1 MVQERVFV
9 FDWPKVKPEVMEA
22 FNLGNLDL
30 RDGVAYWDKG
40 KGSVIAQHMPL
51 KDVMVD
57 SSKGIQSVLGQLQ
70 AAQNIQ
76 LAATALSTGLIL
88 GAIVVQTM
96 YLAKKI
102 DKLQQQIDL
111 VSQDVHSQNVLY
123 FMGQLSE
130 YFGLLESARVLLL
143 DKELVEESRGIA
155 EQYMA
160 QLAAKRNELLSLID
174 NLVSY
179 VDSASERHASLMLD
193 FVNMMFDLLPKS
205 IHLEVQLYERYG
217 KSKLADHIAE
227 TAKQRYENVL
237 ANYKMWCN
245 NKARGV
251 LNGSGTEHAKLF
263 HEKESQLK
271 QLFNSEINQILLKP
285 QVVKKIEHVH
295 V

>member
-1 MVQERVFV
+1 MIKESVFV
-9 FDWPKVKPEVMEA
+9 FDWAKVNPEVIEGL
-22 FNLGNLDL
+22 NNGTIWL
-30 RDGVAYWDKG
+30 RDGVAV
-40 KGSVIAQHMPL
+40 GSDGVKQWLPIIE
-51 KDVMVD
+51 KTID
-57 SSKGIQSVLGQLQ
+57 SSENIETVLKQLQ
-70 AAQNIQ
+70 SAQTLQ

-130 YFGLLESARVLLL
+130 YFGLVESARILLL
-143 DKELVEESRGIA
+143 DKDLVEESRAIA

-217 KSKLADHIAE
+217 KSKLADHIAA
-227 TAKQRYENVL
+227 TAKQRYEQVL

-263 HEKESQLK
+263 HEKESLLK
-271 QLFNSEINQILLKP
+271 QLFNSEINQTLLK
-285 QVVKKIEHVH
+285 VH
-295 V
+295 EIKVLAPVCA

>member
-143 DKELVEESRGIA
+143 DKELVEESRMSC
-155 EQYMA
+155 Y
-160 QLAAKRNELLSLID
+160 
-174 NLVSY
+174 
-179 VDSASERHASLMLD
+179 
-193 FVNMMFDLLPKS
+193 
-205 IHLEVQLYERYG
+205 HL
-217 KSKLADHIAE
+217 
-227 TAKQRYENVL
+227 
-237 ANYKMWCN
+237 
-245 NKARGV
+245 
-251 LNGSGTEHAKLF
+251 
-263 HEKESQLK
+263 
-271 QLFNSEINQILLKP
+271 
-285 QVVKKIEHVH
+285 
-295 V
+295 

>member
-1 MVQERVFV
+1 MNQESVFV
-9 FDWPKVKPEVMEA
+9 FDWVKVKPEVLEE
-22 FNLGNLDL
+22 FNLGNVDL
-30 RDGVAYWDKG
+30 RDGVAYWDRG

-51 KDVMVD
+51 KEVVVD
-57 SSKGIQSVLGQLQ
+57 SSQEIKEILGQLQ
-70 AAQNIQ
+70 AAQSVQ

-130 YFGLLESARVLLL
+130 YFGLVESARVLLL
-143 DKELVEESRGIA
+143 DKDLVEESQSIA

-160 QLAAKRNELLSLID
+160 QLAAKRNALLSLID

-193 FVNMMFDLLPKS
+193 FINMMFDLLPKS

-217 KSKLADHIAE
+217 KYKLADHIAE
-227 TAKQRYENVL
+227 TAKQRYEGVL

-251 LNGSGTEHAKLF
+251 LSGRGTEHAKLF
-263 HEKESQLK
+263 HEKESLLK
-271 QLFNSEINQILLKP
+271 QLFNSEINQTLLK
-285 QVVKKIEHVH
+285 VHESKILAPVC

>member
-1 MVQERVFV
+1 MIQESVFV
-9 FDWPKVKPEVMEA
+9 FDWAKVTPEVIEGL
-22 FNLGNLDL
+22 NNGTIWL
-30 RDGVAYWDKG
+30 RDGVAV
-40 KGSVIAQHMPL
+40 GSDGVKQWLPIIE
-51 KDVMVD
+51 KTID
-57 SSKGIQSVLGQLQ
+57 SSENIETVLKHLQS
-70 AAQNIQ
+70 AQTIQ

-102 DKLQQQIDL
+102 DKLQQKIDL

-130 YFGLLESARVLLL
+130 YFGLVESARILLL
-143 DKELVEESRGIA
+143 DKDLVEESRAIA

-217 KSKLADHIAE
+217 KYKLADHIAE
-227 TAKQRYENVL
+227 TAKQRYEQVL
-237 ANYKMWCN
+237 ANYKLWCN
-245 NKARGV
+245 NKAKGV
-251 LNGSGTEHAKLF
+251 LSGSGTEHAKLF
-263 HEKESQLK
+263 HEKESLLK
-271 QLFNSEINQILLKP
+271 QLFNSEINQTLLEVHK
-285 QVVKKIEHVH
+285 VKVLNTACN
-295 V
+295 